1 MELLKLCIELSYA
14 YAYDLHMHISL
25 DTLPFHR
32 VAVLA
37 SVDAVNAVTRDDL
50 ARPTP
55 CVGWDLATLLAHMT
69 VQHRGFAAAARGG
82 TDLDVWDPSTVA
94 EAVAADPAGSYSA
107 AADDVLQAFEADGV
121 LEATFTLPE
130 FGPGATFPGA
140 MAIGFHF
147 VDYVVHGWDVARSVD
162 AAFELP
168 RDVIEAVLPI
178 AFAVPDG
185 EFRNAE
191 DSPFRRAVAV
201 DDEVSDMNRLLA
213 HLGRSPAWTS
223 LSVQR

>member
-1 MELLKLCIELSYA
+1 
-14 YAYDLHMHISL
+14 MHITSE
-25 DTLPFHR
+25 TLPLHR
-32 VAVLA
+32 TAVLA
-37 SVDAVNAVTRDDL
+37 SVDAVNTVTRDDL

-55 CVGWDLATLLAHMT
+55 CTGWSLSDLLAHMT
-69 VQHRGFAAAARGG
+69 VQHHGFAAAARGG
-82 TDLDVWDPSTVA
+82 NDLGVWDPATVA
-94 EAVAADPAGSYSA
+94 DAVASDPAGTYA
-107 AADDVLQAFEADGV
+107 AAAEDVLVAFEADGV
-121 LEATFTLPE
+121 LETTFALPE

-147 VDYVVHGWDVARSVD
+147 VDYVAHGWDVARSIG

-168 RDVIEAVLPI
+168 PHVIEAVLPI

-185 EFRNAE
+185 EFRAE
-191 DSPFRRAVAV
+191 EGSPFGRAVVV
-201 DDEVSDMNRLLA
+201 DSEANELDRLLA

>member
-1 MELLKLCIELSYA
+1 
-14 YAYDLHMHISL
+14 MHTVSDI
-25 DTLPFHR
+25 LPFHR
-32 VAVLA
+32 TAVLA

-55 CVGWDLATLLAHMT
+55 CTGWDLATLLAHMT

-82 TDLDVWDPSTVA
+82 TDLDVWDPSTVSD
-94 EAVAADPAGSYSA
+94 AVTSDPAGSYSA
-107 AADDVLQAFEADGV
+107 AADDVLDAFKADDV
-121 LEATFTLPE
+121 LDATFALPE

-147 VDYVVHGWDVARSVD
+147 VDYVVHGWDVARSVG

-168 RDVIEAVLPI
+168 RDVIAAVLPI

-185 EFRNAE
+185 EFRTAE
-191 DSPFRRAVAV
+191 GSPFRRAVAV
-201 DDEVSDMNRLLA
+201 DDEAGDMDRVLA

>member
-1 MELLKLCIELSYA
+1 
-14 YAYDLHMHISL
+14 MHITS

-32 VAVLA
+32 TAVLA

-55 CVGWDLATLLAHMT
+55 CAGWDLATLLAHMT
-69 VQHRGFAAAARGG
+69 VQHRGFAAAARGV
-82 TDLDVWDPSTVA
+82 TDLDVWDPATVA
-94 EAVAADPAGSYSA
+94 DAVAADPTGSYSA
-107 AADDVLQAFEADGV
+107 AADDVLDAFKADGV
-121 LEATFTLPE
+121 LDATFALPE

-140 MAIGFHF
+140 MAIGFHL
-147 VDYVVHGWDVARSVD
+147 VDYVVHGWDVARSIG

-168 RDVIEAVLPI
+168 RDVIAAVLPI

-185 EFRNAE
+185 EYRTDE
-191 DSPFRRAVAV
+191 GSPFRRAVAV
-201 DDEVSDMNRLLA
+201 DDEASDMDRVLA
-213 HLGRSPAWTS
+213 HLGRSPAWTL